1 MLPAIAF
8 NFFESIP
15 YIIKNKINICVL
27 YHYNTNIRHFSF
39 KTNFFLS
46 HPIIHPEIHPG
57 RARKIAPLQ
66 PIAAQPPVL
75 LYSCLFHPKFMFFCL
90 KIGYGK
96 KKQGRWWGRSCEQS
110 KGFVYYLTS
119 TLVDGY
125 GYNTRCAYFVNF
137 CGENFSGR
145 EKSGENIGEISC
157 NCYSHCYKRCYRKCH
172 KSCYKIHTKSAFL
185 NRQNP

>member
-1 MLPAIAF
+1 M
-8 NFFESIP
+8 
-15 YIIKNKINICVL
+15 
-27 YHYNTNIRHFSF
+27 
-39 KTNFFLS
+39 
-46 HPIIHPEIHPG
+46 
-57 RARKIAPLQ
+57 
-66 PIAAQPPVL
+66 
-75 LYSCLFHPKFMFFCL
+75 
-90 KIGYGK
+90 GK

-119 TLVDGY
+119 TKVDGY
-125 GYNTRCAYFVNF
+125 GYNTRCAYFVHF

-157 NCYSHCYKRCYRKCH
+157 NCYSHCYKRCYRRCH